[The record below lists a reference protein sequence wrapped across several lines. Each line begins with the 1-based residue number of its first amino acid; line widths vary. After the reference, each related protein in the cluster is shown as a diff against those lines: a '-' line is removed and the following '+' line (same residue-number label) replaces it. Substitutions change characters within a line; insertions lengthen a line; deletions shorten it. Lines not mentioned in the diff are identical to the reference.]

1 MTMKRKL
8 LNSLFATLMLFSLVA
23 PLSMK
28 AQSTPGCDGK
38 RYLLDIFTDT
48 IRTVVTYGDNVTLDG
63 YNQILKMDV
72 VEPKGDT
79 LKKRPVIIWAFGGG
93 YVSGNRN
100 QMDGLCVG
108 YAKKGYVNVT
118 IDYRLFNYF
127 ALGYP
132 DSVGIT
138 KVGIQASQDM
148 KAAIRYLR
156 KEASL
161 TNKFKIDTNNII
173 VGGISAGA
181 LTAMTTAM
189 LDSTDVIDPLTR
201 RLIGEVGGLEGTSGT
216 PGYSSKVKGV
226 VSMAGGLYRK
236 EYITVGNPP
245 FAAYHGT
252 ADKVVPYGYGVNV
265 YGYYNDGDAACYDR
279 ARALGI
285 PAVLFSVMGG
295 DHPSAAAGI
304 PSFDAWSPYMT
315 RFMKQ
320 LVCGETITSESKSTP
335 TDELSNRTLTV
346 YPNPAFDKMTVELDQ
361 NTEGANF
368 DILVY
373 DIAGKQVYAKKGQSG
388 NQFSLDKKY
397 IGRGMFFLR
406 LNFANAEGYVL
417 KKIVFN

>member
-1 MTMKRKL
+1 MIMKRKL
-8 LNSLFATLMLFSLVA
+8 LNSLLATLTFLTIVA

-28 AQSTPGCDGK
+28 AQVTPGCDGK
-38 RYLLDIFTDT
+38 RYVLDIFTDT
-48 IRTVVTYGDNVTLDG
+48 TRTVVTYGSNTTLDG
-63 YNQILKMDV
+63 KPQILRMDV

-93 YVSGNRN
+93 FVQGTRGT
-100 QMDGLCVG
+100 MDALCIG

-118 IDYRLFNYF
+118 IDYRLFNLF
-127 ALGYP
+127 AFGLP

-161 TNKFKIDTNNII
+161 TNQFKIDTNNII

-201 RLIGEVGGLEGTSGT
+201 KLIAEVGGFEGASGT

-226 VSMAGGLYRK
+226 VSIAGGLYRK
-236 EYITVGNPP
+236 EYINAGNPP
-245 FAAYHGT
+245 FVAYHGT
-252 ADKVVPYGYGVNV
+252 ADKTVPYGYGLNV
-265 YGYYNDGDAACYDR
+265 YNYYNDGDAACYDR
-279 ARALGI
+279 ARAVGV
-285 PAVLFSVMGG
+285 PAVLFSAVGA
-295 DHPSAAAGI
+295 DHPSAAGI
-304 PSFDAWSPYMT
+304 PSFDAFQPFLT

-320 LVCGETITSESKSTP
+320 LVCGETITSESRSTP
-335 TDELSNRTLTV
+335 TDELSNRVINV

-361 NTEGANF
+361 NTEGSNF

-388 NQFSLDKKY
+388 NQFSLDKKDV
-397 IGRGMFFLR
+397 GHGMFFLR